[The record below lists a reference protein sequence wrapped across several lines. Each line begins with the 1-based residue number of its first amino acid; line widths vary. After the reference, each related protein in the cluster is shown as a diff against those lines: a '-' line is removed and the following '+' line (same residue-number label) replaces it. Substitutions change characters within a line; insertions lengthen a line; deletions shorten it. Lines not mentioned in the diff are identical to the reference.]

1 MNFNNNLNRN
11 FLQFDFEQK
20 FPRERPI
27 ITRIYYPSV
36 DARFSFLQVIKTN
49 LYLGLVNFGT
59 VKSKEELLYQYFV
72 DDNKYLSEKTYNN
85 ISQLCN
91 LIPGATLIQMVLS
104 INLLKTNSLIISLI
118 SLLFFIF
125 PGLFIV
131 TLLSFFFNYFTD
143 NKEINN
149 KSPYFEQ
156 FIVFLQAG
164 FGQASVALCF
174 TYCFEEIKQVFQ
186 SNFQMGLIIINTVI
200 LFITNHFPTLI
211 TLLLVSG
218 YLTVK
223 NRECEFLLEKAS
235 FEIISLITHDSSCSF
250 LGLPCL
256 ILLITILVLLLIF
269 GYYVFEQFILYFKLY
284 LFGTV
289 LFVDYASLNLLF
301 TEFQTI
307 FSSEQILS
315 SFGLTSVFQGHIF
328 NIVGSLFINQNIN
341 IWLVLINLFITY
353 LPSILFL
360 CFFIQLFSVLNE
372 NPNSQF
378 WLKGMKTASIGFIIV
393 LLPKFWYFSYYNN
406 KYYHWTIGTILVLI
420 SSFCFYKKKF
430 LIGFICSLGL
440 AVIFSFICY

>member
-1 MNFNNNLNRN
+1 MNFNNNLKGN

-20 FPRERPI
+20 CPNERPI

-36 DARFSFLQVIKTN
+36 DARFSFFQIIKTN

-59 VKSKEELLYQYFV
+59 VKLKEELLFQYFV

-91 LIPGATLIQMVLS
+91 LIPGATLIQMVLL

-118 SLLFFIF
+118 SIVFFII

-131 TLLSFFFNYFTD
+131 TILSFFFNYFTD

-149 KSPYFEQ
+149 KSLFFDQ
-156 FIVFLQAG
+156 FIVYLESG
-164 FGQASVALCF
+164 FGQVSVALCL

-200 LFITNHFPTLI
+200 LFITNHFITLI
-211 TLLLVSG
+211 VLLLVSG

-256 ILLITILVLLLIF
+256 ILLLTILIILIIF
-269 GYYVFEQFILYFKLY
+269 AYYVFENFILYLKIY

-289 LFVDYASLNLLF
+289 LFIDYASLNVLF
-301 TEFQTI
+301 TEFDTI
-307 FSSEQILS
+307 FSYEQILS
-315 SFGLTSVFQGHIF
+315 SFGLTSIFQGHIF
-328 NIVGSLFINQNIN
+328 NIVGSLFINQYLNI
-341 IWLVLINLFITY
+341 IFVLLYLFITY

-360 CFFIQLFSVLNE
+360 CFFIQLFSFLNE

-378 WLKGMKTASIGFIIV
+378 WLKGMKTASVGFIIA
-393 LLPKFWYFSYYNN
+393 LLPKVWYITCYNN
-406 KYYHWTIGTILVLI
+406 KYYHWTIGTVLILI
-420 SSFCFYKKKF
+420 SSFCFYKKKI
-430 LIGFICSLGL
+430 LIGFVCSLGL
-440 AVIFSFICY
+440 AEMFSFICS